1 MVYNAYIT
9 QSASYEGM
17 ISEDMICA
25 GAPGKDSCQALS
37 PILKHH
43 HFFCQNQLQNYFKK
57 IRATA
62 AGLSR

>member
-43 HFFCQNQLQNYFKK
+43 HFFCQNQLQNYF
-57 IRATA
+57 
-62 AGLSR
+62 